1 MISYFNLI
9 SKFIINKKVIIISNN
24 KKKFQHINK
33 RNINLILPKKI
44 FIFRG
49 NVKYLLKK
57 DFFREKKKKK
67 KKKTDSLGK
76 TIYSKYEFLFIYF

>member
-57 DFFREKKKKK
+57 KFREKKKKK
-67 KKKTDSLGK
+67 KIRSLRK
-76 TIYSKYEFLFIYF
+76 TINSKYELLFIYF